1 MSWQEV
7 SHARKTAQFSS
18 TLTTRPLQYV
28 CLYGPNDQ
36 DVSYIRLVFLAH
48 HIYNLYIW
56 SMDFAWDAD
65 KDREN
70 RVKHGISFE
79 EATSIFDGPILTKI
93 DDRNDYGEVREIC
106 MGMLSPDVVLVVVY
120 TERGEKTRLISARKA
135 NRRERQVFYDYLA
148 TTFEGH

>member
-1 MSWQEV
+1 
-7 SHARKTAQFSS
+7 
-18 TLTTRPLQYV
+18 
-28 CLYGPNDQ
+28 
-36 DVSYIRLVFLAH
+36 
-48 HIYNLYIW
+48 
-56 SMDFAWDAD
+56 MDFEWDAD

-70 RVKHGISFE
+70 RAKHGISFE

-93 DDRNDYGEVREIC
+93 DDRNDYDEVREIC

-135 NRRERQVFYDYLA
+135 NRRERQVFYDYLT